1 MPAEFKT
8 PVNRGTKFLLAL
20 GCIVVVVGGLKL
32 AADLLVPIVLAF
44 FLSVIS
50 LPILRWLRSI
60 GIPRFPAV
68 FLTVIVGLGVL
79 SPVVFIGLNM
89 VTEFQNNFDVYN
101 EGLTKKVTEF
111 QEWVEETLDYEMT
124 IDAQDVISTIQS
136 SVFDFI
142 GGAAGFLKDFTF
154 VVILMIF
161 FLSEAGGFSRKL
173 IAIRRAN
180 GPDLAAFTA
189 TAKDVQKYLGIK
201 TLISFMT
208 GILAAA
214 VTGWLGLEFALL
226 WGMVAFIFNYI
237 PAIGSI
243 IASIPPTLLALV
255 DKSPGVALTVLI
267 GFLIINMI
275 LGNFVEP
282 MLLGKRFGIS
292 TAVIVLSVVFWGWL
306 WGITGMFLAVP
317 LTMLLKVTLNDSDE
331 FKWFAVFLG
340 SHDSEAQSQSDDVDD
355 VS

>member
-1 MPAEFKT
+1 MPSELKT

-20 GCIVVVVGGLKL
+20 GCTVVVVGGLKL
-32 AADLLVPIVLAF
+32 AGDLLVPIVLAF

-50 LPILRWLRSI
+50 LPILRWLRSK
-60 GIPRFPAV
+60 GVPRFPAV
-68 FLTVIVGLGVL
+68 FLTVIVGLGIL

-89 VTEFQNNFDVYN
+89 VTEFQNNFDTYN
-101 EGLTKKVTEF
+101 EGLTKKAAEF
-111 QEWVEETLDYEMT
+111 QEWVGKTLDYEMT
-124 IDAQDVISTIQS
+124 IDTEKVISTIQS
-136 SVFDFI
+136 SVFNFI

-180 GPDLAAFTA
+180 GPDFAAFTE

-201 TLISFMT
+201 TLISFIT

-255 DKSPGVALTVLI
+255 DKSPGTALAVLI

-282 MLLGKRFGIS
+282 MLLGRRFGIS
-292 TAVIVLSVVFWGWL
+292 TAVVVLSVVFWGWL

-340 SHDSEAQSQSDDVDD
+340 SHDPEQGNQSNEVDGT
-355 VS
+355 S

>member
-68 FLTVIVGLGVL
+68 FLTVIVCLGVL

-355 VS
+355 AS

>member
-282 MLLGKRFGIS
+282 MLLGKRFGVS

-355 VS
+355 AS

>member
-1 MPAEFKT
+1 
-8 PVNRGTKFLLAL
+8 
-20 GCIVVVVGGLKL
+20 
-32 AADLLVPIVLAF
+32 
-44 FLSVIS
+44 
-50 LPILRWLRSI
+50 
-60 GIPRFPAV
+60 
-68 FLTVIVGLGVL
+68 
-79 SPVVFIGLNM
+79 
-89 VTEFQNNFDVYN
+89 
-101 EGLTKKVTEF
+101 
-111 QEWVEETLDYEMT
+111 MT
-124 IDAQDVISTIQS
+124 IDAQNVIATIQS
-136 SVFDFI
+136 SVFNFI

-161 FLSEAGGFSRKL
+161 FLSEAGGFSRK
-173 IAIRRAN
+173 IVAIQRVN
-180 GPDLAAFTA
+180 GPDFAAFTA

-201 TLISFMT
+201 TMISFMT
-208 GILAAA
+208 GLLAAA

-255 DKSPGVALTVLI
+255 DKGPGTALTVLI

-292 TAVIVLSVVFWGWL
+292 TAVVVLSVVFWGWL
-306 WGITGMFLAVP
+306 WGIIGMFLAVP

-340 SHDSEAQSQSDDVDD
+340 SHNAETEDQSDEGVDT
-355 VS
+355 S

>member
-68 FLTVIVGLGVL
+68 FLTVIIGLGIL

-89 VTEFQNNFDVYN
+89 LTEFQNNFDIYN
-101 EGLTKKVTEF
+101 EGLTKKVGEF
-111 QEWVEETLDYEMT
+111 QKWVEETLDYEMT
-124 IDAQDVISTIQS
+124 IDAQNVISTIQS
-136 SVFDFI
+136 SVFNFI

-161 FLSEAGGFSRKL
+161 FLSEAGGFSRKV

-201 TLISFMT
+201 TLISFIT
-208 GILAAA
+208 GILAAT

-255 DKSPGVALTVLI
+255 DKSPGTALTVLI

-340 SHDSEAQSQSDDVDD
+340 THDSDQEDQSNGVDT
-355 VS
+355 VT

>member
-1 MPAEFKT
+1 M
-8 PVNRGTKFLLAL
+8 
-20 GCIVVVVGGLKL
+20 IVVGGLKL

-50 LPILRWLRSI
+50 LPILRWLRSK

-68 FLTVIVGLGVL
+68 FLTVIVGLGIL

-89 VTEFQNNFDVYN
+89 VTEFQNNFDTYN

-111 QEWVEETLDYEMT
+111 QIWVEETLDYEMT
-124 IDAQDVISTIQS
+124 IDTQDVISTIQS
-136 SVFDFI
+136 SVFNFI

-173 IAIRRAN
+173 KAIRRAN
-180 GPDLAAFTA
+180 GPDLAAFTS

-255 DKSPGVALTVLI
+255 DKSPGTALAVLI

-292 TAVIVLSVVFWGWL
+292 TAVVVLSVVFWGWL

-340 SHDSEAQSQSDDVDD
+340 SHDSETQGQSDEVDD
-355 VS
+355 AS

>member
-1 MPAEFKT
+1 MESLVLFIKDERT
-8 PVNRGTKFLLAL
+8 MVD
-20 GCIVVVVGGLKL
+20 C
-32 AADLLVPIVLAF
+32 LLVPIVLAF

-50 LPILRWLRSI
+50 LPILRWLRSK

-68 FLTVIVGLGVL
+68 FLTVIVGLGIL

-89 VTEFQNNFDVYN
+89 VTEFQNNFDTYN
-101 EGLTKKVTEF
+101 EGLTKKAAEF
-111 QEWVEETLDYEMT
+111 QKWVGKTLDYEMT
-124 IDAQDVISTIQS
+124 IDTEKVISTIQS
-136 SVFDFI
+136 SVFNFI

-180 GPDLAAFTA
+180 GPDFAAFTE

-201 TLISFMT
+201 TLISFIT

-255 DKSPGVALTVLI
+255 DKGPGTALAVLI
-267 GFLIINMI
+267 GFLRINMI
-275 LGNFVEP
+275 LGNFVDT
-282 MLLGKRFGIS
+282 MLLGRRFGIS
-292 TAVIVLSVVFWGWL
+292 TAVVVLSVVFWGWL

-340 SHDSEAQSQSDDVDD
+340 SHDPETEGQSDEV
-355 VS
+355 

>member
-1 MPAEFKT
+1 VPAEFKT

-101 EGLTKKVTEF
+101 EGLTKKVIEF

-173 IAIRRAN
+173 IAIRRVN

-255 DKSPGVALTVLI
+255 DKSPGVALTVLV

-282 MLLGKRFGIS
+282 MLLGKRFGVS

-340 SHDSEAQSQSDDVDD
+340 SHDSEPQGQSDDVDD
-355 VS
+355 AS